1 MAMLSKIGRLFR
13 IQTRFEAWAVIYA
26 IAVGAVERG
35 HHYMLQYP
43 GFGGWLLALA
53 CTAVVFVAGARLL
66 DSVQPEPQAVAGAVA
81 IIDNRPTAR
90 RERYGS
96 TSRLSFGR
104 GSHPARRLP
113 ARPAELQPGRTHSP
127 DR

>member
-35 HHYMLQYP
+35 HHYMAQYP

-53 CTAVVFVAGARLL
+53 CTAVVFVAGAKLL
-66 DSVQPEPQAVAGAVA
+66 DSVTPEAQLAGASA
-81 IIDNRPTAR
+81 DIIDNRPIAR

-96 TSRLSFGR
+96 ASRLSFGR

-113 ARPAELQPGRTHSP
+113 ARPVELQPGRTHSP